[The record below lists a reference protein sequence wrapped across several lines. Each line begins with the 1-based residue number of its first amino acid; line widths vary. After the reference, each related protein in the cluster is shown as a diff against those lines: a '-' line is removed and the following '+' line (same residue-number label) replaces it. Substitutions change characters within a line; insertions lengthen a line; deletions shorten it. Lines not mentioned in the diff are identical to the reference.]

1 MKHIAEKVLT
11 LAAAVG
17 CCCTLTGC
25 SDASAKLS
33 DSKTVLF
40 TIGDTDVTKG
50 EVYSTMMTMSGASTC
65 INDATNTIAKKEV
78 EVTDEI
84 TEQAKSTLDT
94 YKSMYGDSFTSYLE
108 QAGMDEDSY
117 LNDYLI
123 PSLLASKMTEKY
135 VEENFDSLCKAYKP
149 FKATILEF
157 TSEDDLNA
165 AKAEIEGGTDP
176 GTAASNHNSSSSGTS
191 TLYTNESTDI
201 DSYVRT
207 AISALTPEDGWQEVK
222 SSDGAAFN
230 LVRVDADDPDD
241 FKDEAVSAL
250 ANISE
255 VSSASTNY
263 FFKKHKFH
271 IYDITLYNGISA
283 DYPDYLV
290 QDDEDSAEETSAE
303 STSSAEAAASN

>member
-11 LAAAVG
+11 IAAAAG
-17 CCCTLTGC
+17 CCVTLSGC
-25 SDASAKLS
+25 SDASARLS

-40 TIGDTDVTKG
+40 KIGDTSVTKG

-65 INDATNTIAKKEV
+65 INNATNTIAKKEV
-78 EVTDEI
+78 EVTDDI
-84 TEQAKSTLDT
+84 TNQAKSTLDT
-94 YKSMYGDSFTSYLE
+94 YKSMYGDSFASYLK

-117 LNDYLI
+117 LNDYLV
-123 PSLLASKMTEKY
+123 PSLLASKMTDKY
-135 VEENFDSLCKAYKP
+135 VKSHFENLCKAYKP
-149 FKATILEF
+149 FKATILAF

-165 AKAEIEGGTDP
+165 AKAELDAGTDAA
-176 GTAASNHNSSSSGTS
+176 TAASSHNSSSTGAS

-207 AISALTPEDGWQEVK
+207 AISALTPDDGWQEVK
-222 SSDGAAFN
+222 SSDGATFN

-241 FKDEAVSAL
+241 FKDEAVEAL

-255 VSSASTNY
+255 VSSASTSY
-263 FFKKHKFH
+263 YFKKHKFH
-271 IYDITLYNGISA
+271 IYDITLYNGIKA
-283 DYPDYLV
+283 DYSDYLV
-290 QDDEDSAEETSAE
+290 QDDESSAKASAA